1 MPELAVF
8 LLQVREV
15 YFLLQAHFFLSVSC
29 LITFSM
35 HVSDILAFQEKVL
48 LSFILEQSK
57 LIFNN

>member
-1 MPELAVF
+1 MF

-15 YFLLQAHFFLSVSC
+15 HFFLQALFFSLFVSC

-35 HVSDILAFQEKVL
+35 DVSDILTCQEKVL